1 MFKRPVAHPV
11 ERRPA
16 GWRYPGAQSG
26 FSRPGGKEQSLASV
40 QKTDGQSETLI
51 LTHPQGYPRFSRGAR
66 HKLTDEETAQLLS
79 LTALSLWA
87 FQVNHCRFVVMRDP
101 ELRKQL
107 HHCFTESNPLPPASS
122 IIILCADLRRLE
134 KTSTEKGEAGPEPT
148 ATVKIAGRSAS
159 GESSLQRARDEAMSA
174 CGVAAQ
180 TLLLTAKAMGF
191 DCWLVNGFDPG
202 GVGALINL
210 PPDFAVAMLLV
221 AGKNIKPAWPGHTAA
236 PDRDVVIIDQF

>member
-1 MFKRPVAHPV
+1 
-11 ERRPA
+11 
-16 GWRYPGAQSG
+16 
-26 FSRPGGKEQSLASV
+26 LASV

-79 LTALSLWA
+79 LTALSLSA
-87 FQVNHCRFVVMRDP
+87 FQVNHCQFVVVRDP

-107 HHCFTESNPLPPASS
+107 QHFFAESNPLPPASS
-122 IIILCADLRRLE
+122 FIILCADLRRLE

-148 ATVKIAGRSAS
+148 ATAKIAGRTPS
-159 GESSLQRARDEAMSA
+159 GGNRSQMARDEAMCA

-191 DCWLVNGFDPG
+191 DCWPVNGFDPE

-221 AGKNIKPAWPGHTAA
+221 AGKNIKPAWPKCSQLQYQ
-236 PDRDVVIIDQF
+236 DIVVIDQF